1 MSSGWQKKGVGHA
14 ASLPWLFWGLVLRV
28 ARWACKWSCSWF
40 IRHSQNW
47 KTFYFSCINTG
58 QEGSTESSMK
68 VTLYH
73 PSTTTESTQC
83 YILIQTFK
91 LEWKW
96 HSASCNTHPAVGY
109 FSWTT
114 SGLVIHLGQGVI
126 HKMNPF
132 SVTAQ
137 QVFSVSF
144 TTANHILIEN
154 SCWCTS
160 PSNLPFCT
168 NAPRCW
174 KAHYFPVIAVATAH
188 WGKK

>member
-1 MSSGWQKKGVGHA
+1 M
-14 ASLPWLFWGLVLRV
+14 
-28 ARWACKWSCSWF
+28 
-40 IRHSQNW
+40 
-47 KTFYFSCINTG
+47 
-58 QEGSTESSMK
+58 
-68 VTLYH
+68 
-73 PSTTTESTQC
+73 ESTQC

-126 HKMNPF
+126 HNMHPF

-144 TTANHILIEN
+144 TTANHILLEIVAGALL
-154 SCWCTS
+154 
-160 PSNLPFCT
+160 LPISHF
-168 NAPRCW
+168 AQMPPDVE
-174 KAHYFPVIAVATAH
+174 KHLISL
-188 WGKK
+188 